1 MSLFGM
7 SSLDLFAS
15 ALGAFILI
23 SIIIFPLIADTS
35 RSDPA
40 EPIPLLAAVSCP
52 EPIVCPVCPAVTTPA
67 PAPAPVVAAA
77 PETPPAASEPVTCR
91 VCPPIPDPVA
101 VSRARPRPDAAD
113 GDLLSRMAPS
123 FGIGL
128 VAFGSAGDAGRLSR
142 SDPGGHPTMPGHFQ
156 SIPATARAA
165 AVMKNPLLSFW
176 TPSPSPS
183 LRRTNP
189 ETHEN
194 PETRYCCDDR
204 LNLGCEPWSK

>member
-77 PETPPAASEPVTCR
+77 PETPPGR
-91 VCPPIPDPVA
+91 L
-101 VSRARPRPDAAD
+101 RARDLPGVPAD
-113 GDLLSRMAPS
+113 
-123 FGIGL
+123 
-128 VAFGSAGDAGRLSR
+128 SR
-142 SDPGGHPTMPGHFQ
+142 SRSRVPRAT
-156 SIPATARAA
+156 PARRRRRRPAEPDGSQFRHRSGRVRIGRGRGTA
-165 AVMKNPLLSFW
+165 LS
-176 TPSPSPS
+176 
-183 LRRTNP
+183 L
-189 ETHEN
+189 
-194 PETRYCCDDR
+194 
-204 LNLGCEPWSK
+204 